1 MEYLLSCKQISS
13 IYGQYCKF
21 YPLTGNSICNIEH
34 WNHDFTTPPPF
45 IYNPIRERAEKESED
60 EKLEREI
67 KLDED
72 NRVIVQK
79 E

>member
-1 MEYLLSCKQISS
+1 MTLQLLLCYLQSNKRKS
-13 IYGQYCKF
+13 K
-21 YPLTGNSICNIEH
+21 
-34 WNHDFTTPPPF
+34 
-45 IYNPIRERAEKESED
+45 KESED

-79 E
+79 EYLLIISSLFVYKY

>member
-1 MEYLLSCKQISS
+1 LKPC
-13 IYGQYCKF
+13 
-21 YPLTGNSICNIEH
+21 
-34 WNHDFTTPPPF
+34 

>member
-1 MEYLLSCKQISS
+1 MIL
-13 IYGQYCKF
+13 
-21 YPLTGNSICNIEH
+21 NIEIRLY
-34 WNHDFTTPPPF
+34 NSSFV
-45 IYNPIRERAEKESED
+45 IYNQIRERAKKESED

-79 E
+79 EYLLIISSLFVYK

>member
-1 MEYLLSCKQISS
+1 MWYWTLKSWLYNSS
-13 IYGQYCKF
+13 F
-21 YPLTGNSICNIEH
+21 V
-34 WNHDFTTPPPF
+34 
-45 IYNPIRERAEKESED
+45 IYNQIRERAKKESED

-79 E
+79 EYLLIISSLFVYK